1 MCFLQFVMDV
11 LYYAGDIEF
20 LQKLWIYYTNYVHM
34 KYKHVKSYAHYK
46 QAFIKTI
53 QNGFVTLCISE
64 KNLST
69 KLCLLNIQQKAC

>member
-34 KYKHVKSYAHYK
+34 KYKHVNHMLITNKH
-46 QAFIKTI
+46 
-53 QNGFVTLCISE
+53 L
-64 KNLST
+64 
-69 KLCLLNIQQKAC
+69 